1 MVTTNYNGD
10 VVVENV
16 LTNETINPQTEE
28 DKSKQPTPLIDVIE
42 GEKAEVKCDEAK
54 AKIAE

>member
-28 DKSKQPTPLIDVIE
+28 DKSKQPTPLIDVI
-42 GEKAEVKCDEAK
+42 GGKKAEVICDEA
-54 AKIAE
+54 

>member
-16 LTNETINPQTEE
+16 LTNETINPKTEE
-28 DKSKQPTPLIDVIE
+28 DKSKQPTPLVDVIE
-42 GEKAEVKCDEAK
+42 GVKAEVVCDEAK
-54 AKIAE
+54 AKIA

>member
-1 MVTTNYNGD
+1 
-10 VVVENV
+10 V
-16 LTNETINPQTEE
+16 LTKETINPQTEE